1 MNHWQRNSAYITG
14 SVVIGL
20 LLILLTNSYIRFVA
34 QEGWTGYLVLLAF
47 GLVYLNL
54 GFGISRRFVI
64 KARNADYICYLMS
77 LLIVIPT
84 LFWVFTKE
92 TGLGAANI
100 YFVFTVLFSPLLGAY
115 FGIRRGKVKRAEYI
129 QRLHEEEREMPDQL
143 KRPHDDLKK
152 N

>member
-1 MNHWQRNSAYITG
+1 MNHWQRNFAYITG
-14 SVVIGL
+14 AVVIGL
-20 LLILLTNSYIRFVA
+20 LLIIISNSYIQFVA
-34 QEGWTGYLVLLAF
+34 EEGLTGYLILIAF

-84 LFWVFTKE
+84 LFWVFTKD
-92 TGLGAANI
+92 TGLGVAKI

-129 QRLHEEEREMPDQL
+129 QKLREEDRELPDQL
-143 KRPHDDLKK
+143 KRPHDDLKQ

>member
-14 SVVIGL
+14 AIVIGL
-20 LLILLTNSYIRFVA
+20 LLIIISNGYIQFVA
-34 QEGWTGYLVLLAF
+34 QEGLTGYLVLIAF

-54 GFGISRRFVI
+54 GFVISRRFVI
-64 KARNADYICYLMS
+64 KARNADFLCYLMS

-84 LFWVFTKE
+84 LFWIFTKD

-100 YFVFTVLFSPLLGAY
+100 YFAFTVLFSPLLGAY

-129 QRLHEEEREMPDQL
+129 QQLREEERELPDQL

>member
-14 SVVIGL
+14 AVVIGL
-20 LLILLTNSYIRFVA
+20 LLIILSNSYIQFVA

-92 TGLGAANI
+92 TGLGAAKI
-100 YFVFTVLFSPLLGAY
+100 YFIITILFSPLLGSY
-115 FGIRRGKVKRAEYI
+115 YGIRRGKVKRAEYI
-129 QRLHEEEREMPDQL
+129 QRLREEERELPDQL
-143 KRPHDDLKK
+143 KRPHDDLKR